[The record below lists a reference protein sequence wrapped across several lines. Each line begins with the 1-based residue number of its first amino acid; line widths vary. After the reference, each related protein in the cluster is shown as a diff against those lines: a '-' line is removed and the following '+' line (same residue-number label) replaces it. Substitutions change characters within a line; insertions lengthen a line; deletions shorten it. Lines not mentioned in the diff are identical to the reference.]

1 MVEQTYFYTVK
12 PIMQKVAKS
21 EFEKF
26 LSNYPRPLE
35 RDVFGACEPPAVSYN
50 DFQLAAKW
58 PYSVVAKTFLYSDNK
73 KDYYYEE
80 ESNRVYEI
88 MGNYE
93 EVFASKTGNREEDVE
108 ETEQH
113 IALLPTSELEKCK
126 DCSFFKNGC
135 GFSDVDEKL
144 NLDGNF
150 AACGQF
156 RKKMTQL
163 EALRIAY
170 EQLSNMMPYPGE
182 NDEIFE
188 AADIIEKMIK
198 AREAKSKQE

>member
-93 EVFASKTGNREEDVE
+93 EVFASKTGNRVEED
-108 ETEQH
+108 TDRQH
-113 IALLPTSELEKCK
+113 IILVPPSEMKNCK
-126 DCSFFKNGC
+126 DCSLYENGC
-135 GFSDVDEKL
+135 DFSKVAEKL
-144 NLDGNF
+144 NYHGNF
-150 AACGQF
+150 VLCGRF
-156 RKKMTQL
+156 SKK
-163 EALRIAY
+163 
-170 EQLSNMMPYPGE
+170 
-182 NDEIFE
+182 
-188 AADIIEKMIK
+188 
-198 AREAKSKQE
+198 